1 MKFCSSE
8 KCVLQQWKMCFA
20 AVERIKNEV
29 FAAVERIKNEILQQ

>member
-1 MKFCSSE
+1 ME
-8 KCVLQQWKMCFA
+8 KCNYARYKKGMRGVFA